1 LIVGASEPMLELVEQ
16 IKQVGPSDVSVIITG
31 ESGTGKEL
39 VAQAVHRESR
49 CSGPFVAVNCGGLT
63 SELVAS
69 ELFGHEKGSF
79 TGANKRH
86 LGSFERAEDGTLFLD
101 EISEMP
107 MDQQPHL
114 LRALESRAI
123 TRVGGE
129 ADIAY
134 NARIIS
140 ASNRDLAD
148 AVHAGHLRE
157 DLYFRLSVY
166 PLHIPPLRERKADIK
181 PLAEMF
187 LHNLNSR
194 HDSDMELDER
204 ALNALESWHWPG
216 NVRELKHAMH
226 RCYILTKDKS
236 GALHVPADFGFDLS
250 NGAGNGIE
258 AGRSIRDVEH
268 DLITKTLKHFD
279 GNRKAAAEVLGIS
292 LKTLY
297 NRLSEYNEDA

>member
-1 LIVGASEPMLELVEQ
+1 
-16 IKQVGPSDVSVIITG
+16 
-31 ESGTGKEL
+31 
-39 VAQAVHRESR
+39 
-49 CSGPFVAVNCGGLT
+49 
-63 SELVAS
+63 VAS